1 MVRTLAIVLIV
12 LALAAG
18 LWWVV
23 NKPGAIHLAPET
35 ETTAP
40 AEDAPAED
48 LTQTPTP
55 PADEATPQGETE
67 QGETQTTSQTAQPES
82 AEPEAADST
91 QADTGD
97 DPLTLAGFDAAAIT
111 RLVDESDISAA
122 QKTSLKALIA
132 EAESDESLREAVLDQ
147 VRAALQ

>member
-1 MVRTLAIVLIV
+1 MVRILAIILIV

-23 NKPGAIHLAPET
+23 NKPRAIHLPPET
-35 ETTAP
+35 ETIAP
-40 AEDAPAED
+40 TGDAPAD
-48 LTQTPTP
+48 AATAPDDTAQ
-55 PADEATPQGETE
+55 DETAPGETAPE
-67 QGETQTTSQTAQPES
+67 ETETSAQTAQPES
-82 AEPEAADST
+82 AEPEAGAST
-91 QADTGD
+91 QPDTSD

-132 EAESDESLREAVLDQ
+132 EAENDPTLREAVLEQ